1 MRGRDWSRVGGRFD
15 RQWDR
20 PYGLRLARGRG
31 GDAAWGCCNHLAGR
45 EADTTV
51 VTFEFDYL
59 LDPIGPDQAPGASRF
74 APADAMTP
82 TPGGSNDQP
91 SGAATGVDADAWLIE
106 LLTER
111 APSAATTTDED
122 MTWLDEPVGAAA
134 VPTALPRPVLDTR
147 VDLPP
152 PAALA
157 GLAALIPGAD
167 PRPNRCAPHSGRRWI
182 ALCRVSNR
190 RRSSADPS
198 PWPTPSSSSLALT

>member
-1 MRGRDWSRVGGRFD
+1 M
-15 RQWDR
+15 
-20 PYGLRLARGRG
+20 
-31 GDAAWGCCNHLAGR
+31 
-45 EADTTV
+45 
-51 VTFEFDYL
+51 TFEFDYL

-74 APADAMTP
+74 VPADAMTP

-91 SGAATGVDADAWLIE
+91 CGAATGVDADAWLIE

-111 APSAATTTDED
+111 APPAPTTTYED

-157 GLAALIPGAD
+157 GLAGLAALIPGTDRAH
-167 PRPNRCAPHSGRRWI
+167 PMR
-182 ALCRVSNR
+182 
-190 RRSSADPS
+190 PS
-198 PWPTPSSSSLALT
+198 PRTSLDRALPRLEPTTIVCRSVAVADAVVLVARTDLTA

>member
-1 MRGRDWSRVGGRFD
+1 
-15 RQWDR
+15 
-20 PYGLRLARGRG
+20 
-31 GDAAWGCCNHLAGR
+31 
-45 EADTTV
+45 

-74 APADAMTP
+74 VPADAMTP

-91 SGAATGVDADAWLIE
+91 GGAATGVDADAWLIE

-111 APSAATTTDED
+111 APPAPTTTYED

-157 GLAALIPGAD
+157 GLAGLAALIPGTD
-167 PRPNRCAPHSGRRWI
+167 PRPSDAPVTQDIVGSRFAASRTDDDRLPIRRRGRR
-182 ALCRVSNR
+182 RR
-190 RRSSADPS
+190 PRRSH
-198 PWPTPSSSSLALT
+198 